1 MIVSFLILQYTKRYA
16 VSQCALEN
24 DKRLLIVFEKIVSF
38 IRRFVEIA
46 LAFIKLHAIPECL
59 WTHSLLYQKI
69 YFVIE
74 TGQYAYK
81 TAVCKNSLLVLL
93 WEQASSDIC
102 RLPAYI
108 VLFLRQN

>member
-1 MIVSFLILQYTKRYA
+1 MSTILLKLYFAKWYA

-24 DKRLLIVFEKIVSF
+24 DKRLLIVIEKIVSF

-74 TGQYAYK
+74 TGQYAY
-81 TAVCKNSLLVLL
+81 
-93 WEQASSDIC
+93 
-102 RLPAYI
+102 
-108 VLFLRQN
+108 